1 MSRHSM
7 TVLAGLALAA
17 LSSGP
22 ASAEDAHINSMSY
35 SVHAVPGFAVI
46 NVHSSDG
53 LQWDTIAGPP
63 LKFTADMD
71 VDTKWPGYVAGLG
84 IFNGFCVDGGCAQ
97 KPPIY
102 TAGVSSRD
110 LHWFAELELP
120 MEDIPVSTEDG
131 FAVIPLGDDILEV
144 CNGNLS
150 VNGAT
155 DLYVFNFNLWTSFSV
170 NTGKHVSGNLPPAE
184 VHEGDYPFAGGDET
198 RQDSFV
204 VHVRCNPF
212 DEDFDDDVPNQDY
225 NIEAVNLYL
234 STFSNEVTNPDPDTE
249 CRKGRILVRVTT
261 NQAGPVA
268 MRLWTAMPAVEDEY
282 IETWS
287 SHVGSGVYEAEIV
300 RWVSVYETTL
310 LQAMVEVENGIF
322 DLQDGWDDLVLECIT
337 DTPDFTIGD
346 PPDDDQRRGPGGKR
360 ATP

>member
-1 MSRHSM
+1 MSRYSM

-17 LSSGP
+17 MSSGP

-35 SVHAVPGFAVI
+35 AAHAVPGFAVI

-53 LQWDTIAGPP
+53 LLWDTIAGPP

-71 VDTKWPGYVAGLG
+71 VDTKWPGYVAEMG

-97 KPPIY
+97 KPQIH
-102 TAGVSSRD
+102 AEGVSSRD
-110 LHWFAELELP
+110 LHWFGEFELP
-120 MEDIPVSTEDG
+120 MEDIPISTEAG

-144 CNGNLS
+144 CNAHLS

-170 NTGKHVSGNLPPAE
+170 NTRKQVLPTLPPVE
-184 VHEGDYPFAGGDET
+184 VKDGYSFAGGDET

-204 VHVRCNPF
+204 VQVRCNPY
-212 DEDFDDDVPNQDY
+212 DEDFDDDVPNQDF

-234 STFSNEVTNPDPDTE
+234 STFSNEVTHPDPDTE

-322 DLQDGWDDLVLECIT
+322 DLQDGWDDLVLECVT

-346 PPDDDQRRGPGGKR
+346 PTDDDPGRGRRGELVSP
-360 ATP
+360 